1 MSPRTRAGQEQV
13 TQTSTAAGEMNGTCE
28 TRTWKMQDEYR
39 ADLHIH
45 TDDCVVVS
53 YAGEK
58 TVVHYIGLL
67 LDEEDEDGDIEVRVL
82 HNVDNAYVD
91 PVVDD
96 IRAVPVTSVNVVLSR
111 QVDKQ
116 CPTKRTTW
124 IKRFPVN
131 LEHYHIKK
139 EEM

>member
-1 MSPRTRAGQEQV
+1 MEDDKQNEHH
-13 TQTSTAAGEMNGTCE
+13 E
-28 TRTWKMQDEYR
+28 D
-39 ADLHIH
+39 IH
-45 TDDCVVVS
+45 TDDYVVMS

-82 HNVDNAYVD
+82 RKAHNVDNAYVD
-91 PVVDD
+91 PVVED

-139 EEM
+139 EDM